1 MATLAQHIDAAPERF
16 ARTSAM
22 GWPALVVLVGIV
34 SVAVGWTGFIASD
47 DQFYYFGALEW
58 AQNGPFAGDSH
69 WTTRFPLVL
78 SLAAAIKAVGADP
91 LALHLTAIAWYA
103 AFVAVGIL
111 LARRIAGERGG
122 WIAGVLLASMPL
134 IATGGS
140 IVNCDNPEAVF
151 LMLGAWLLAG
161 EVDRPRPS
169 RCLLAGIAFGLAM
182 LCRETAVLALSG
194 LGILFLL
201 GRPLPRWA
209 LLAAGS
215 GAALVLLGEAAF
227 QWAMTGD
234 PLHRYGLAFNHDS
247 SLDRAANEEG
257 NLLVHPAIDPLLVLF
272 FNNEF
277 ALLFWLAIPAA
288 LTLRRSGM
296 GWRRFAPLLAMG
308 AASFVLVALLS
319 HKLVLNP
326 RYFTPTA
333 IAATIL
339 VAAWLARMTPK
350 RAAPILLVAIG
361 ANLAML
367 SLQNNHPRWEATA
380 LVEAAA
386 ADPARAVAAAPETT
400 FRAEL
405 SLRWAGLS
413 NVRSDARHALVE
425 ADRTAGFAVVERY
438 PAPWR
443 PAGALLASFGVEID
457 RLKAGNDMALVRLY

>member
-1 MATLAQHIDAAPERF
+1 MATLAQSVHEREEVPNL
-16 ARTSAM
+16 ARF
-22 GWPALVVLVGIV
+22 GWPALVLLIGCIA
-34 SVAVGWTGFIASD
+34 VAIGWTGFIASD

-58 AQNGPFAGDSH
+58 AQHGAFAGDGH

-78 SLAAAIKAVGADP
+78 SLAAAIKMVGADP
-91 LALHLTAIAWYA
+91 LALNLTAIAWYA

-111 LARRIAGERGG
+111 LARRIAGERAG
-122 WIAGVLLASMPL
+122 WIAGLLFASMPL
-134 IATGGS
+134 VATGGS

-161 EVDRPRPS
+161 EVERPRLS
-169 RCLLAGIAFGLAM
+169 RCLLAGVAFGLAM
-182 LCRETAVLALSG
+182 LSRETAALALSG

-209 LLAAGS
+209 LLAAGC
-215 GAALVLLGEAAF
+215 GAALVLVGEAAF

-272 FNNEF
+272 VNNEF
-277 ALLFWLAIPAA
+277 ALLFWLAIPAVLA
-288 LTLRRSGM
+288 MRRGGM
-296 GWRRFAPLLAMG
+296 DWRRFAPVLAMG
-308 AASFVLVALLS
+308 AASFLLVALLS

-333 IAATIL
+333 VAATIM
-339 VAAWLARMTPK
+339 VAAWLERMAPK
-350 RAAPILLVAIG
+350 RTAAILAVAVA

-380 LVEAAA
+380 LVQAAA
-386 ADPARAVAAAPETT
+386 ADPSRAVAAAPEIVS
-400 FRAEL
+400 RAEL
-405 SLRWAGLS
+405 SLAWAGLG
-413 NVRSDARHALVE
+413 NVRSDARLALVTADE
-425 ADRTAGFAVVERY
+425 AGGFEVVERY

-443 PAGALLASFGVEID
+443 PAGALLASLGVEIE
-457 RLKAGNDMALVRLY
+457 RLKGGRDMALVRLY

>member
-1 MATLAQHIDAAPERF
+1 MATLAQDV
-16 ARTSAM
+16 RTRSPALA
-22 GWPALVVLVGIV
+22 GRPIVAWPALVLLVGTV
-34 SVAVGWTGFIASD
+34 AVAVGWTGFIASD

-58 AQNGPFAGDSH
+58 AQNGAFAGDSH

-78 SLAAAIKAVGADP
+78 TLAAAIKAVGADP

-111 LARRIAGERGG
+111 LTRRVAGDRAG
-122 WIAGVLLASMPL
+122 WMAGLLFASMPL

-161 EVDRPRPS
+161 AVERLRLS
-169 RCLLAGIAFGLAM
+169 RCLLAGVAFGLAM
-182 LCRETAVLALSG
+182 LSRETAVLALSG

-201 GRPLPRWA
+201 GSPFPRWA
-209 LLAAGS
+209 LVAVGCGAG
-215 GAALVLLGEAAF
+215 LVLLGEAAF

-234 PLHRYGLAFNHDS
+234 PLHRYTLAFNHDS

-257 NLLVHPAIDPLLVLF
+257 NLLLHPAVDPLLVLF
-272 FNNEF
+272 VNNEF

-288 LTLRRSGM
+288 LAMRRGGM
-296 GWRRFAPLLAMG
+296 GWRRFAPVLAMG
-308 AASFVLVALLS
+308 AASFLLVALLS

-333 IAATIL
+333 VAATIL
-339 VAAWLARMTPK
+339 VAAWLARMAPK
-350 RAAPILLVAIG
+350 RAATLLTVAVA

-380 LVEAAA
+380 LAQAAA
-386 ADPARAVAAAPETT
+386 ADPSRAVAAAPETVS
-400 FRAEL
+400 RAEL

-413 NVRSDARHALVE
+413 NVRRDARYALVAADE
-425 ADRTAGFAVVERY
+425 AGGFELVERY

-443 PAGALLASFGVEID
+443 PAGALLAFVGIEID
-457 RLKAGNDMALVRLY
+457 RLKAGQHMALVRLY